1 MNTRPHATCRR
12 SLLPRPTFHSLLRRS
27 RQGRRLAH
35 LLPALTLALLLQGCA
50 KDSMVISPGPI
61 PIPTPIPIHPINFYP
76 IQEPLQAFV
85 TKYNIPITSTSES
98 IGLTTGYFDTYT
110 RSGAVEY
117 NAAELGFAF
126 RSSVSGTILGL
137 GTLLPATGFAHTV
150 TLWDSATQ
158 TVLATASVTGQSGSV
173 FTYTDFATSVA
184 IRADHGYVVGYN
196 TLANGNPLN
205 SYSTGNAFYVVT
217 GILVDGGQGSDI
229 PLTPF
234 TTGTITVENTFENNY
249 GDGQPPTNLFPT
261 ASDWIGQNVGFFGLC
276 DIAFVQ

>member
-1 MNTRPHATCRR
+1 MTT
-12 SLLPRPTFHSLLRRS
+12 LPS
-27 RQGRRLAH
+27 RQPRRLINF
-35 LLPALTLALLLQGCA
+35 LSALTLILLLQACA
-50 KDSMVISPGPI
+50 KNSLDISPGPL
-61 PIPTPIPIHPINFYP
+61 PLPNPVPIHPINFYP
-76 IQEPLQAFV
+76 IQEPFQAFV
-85 TKYNIPITSTSES
+85 TKYNVPITNTSES
-98 IGLTTGYFDTYT
+98 IGITTGYFDTYT
-110 RSGAVEY
+110 RSGAIEY
-117 NAAELGFAF
+117 DAAELGFAF

-173 FTYTDFATSVA
+173 FTYTDFATTVA
-184 IRADHGYVVGYN
+184 IRANHGYVVGYN
-196 TLANGNPLN
+196 TLANGNPVN
-205 SYSTGNAFYVVT
+205 SYSTGNAFSVVT

-234 TTGTITVENTFENNY
+234 TEGTITVENTFENNY